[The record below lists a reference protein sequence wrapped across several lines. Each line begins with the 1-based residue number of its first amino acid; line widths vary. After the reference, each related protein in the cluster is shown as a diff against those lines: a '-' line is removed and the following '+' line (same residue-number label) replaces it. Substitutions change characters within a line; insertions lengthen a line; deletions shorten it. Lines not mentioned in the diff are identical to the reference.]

1 MDLTQPLDFPDPL
14 DGIKHIDD
22 KIKEFQD
29 SIEVLVSMRKTL
41 IDEATED
48 GKTDNGHYRLV
59 TPTKKRRTIIQE
71 VLETKYPEVFDA
83 CKSVKVSVTL
93 GAVEKYFREFRCG
106 IPPECVNV
114 EVSEGEPVLEVIG
127 DA

>member
-59 TPTKKRRTIIQE
+59 TPTKRRRTIISE
-71 VLETKYPEVFDA
+71 ILESKYPEVFDA
-83 CKSVKVSVTL
+83 CKSVKVSVTM
-93 GAVEKYFREFRCG
+93 AKVEKWFG
-106 IPPECVNV
+106 KSGVPPECVNV
-114 EVSEGEPVLEVIG
+114 DISEGEPVLEKVE
-127 DA
+127 

>member
-14 DGIKHIDD
+14 DGIRWIDD

-41 IDEATED
+41 IDEAIED

-59 TPTKKRRTIIQE
+59 TPTKRRRTIISE
-71 VLETKYPEVFDA
+71 ILESKYPEVFDA
-83 CKSVKVSVTL
+83 CKSVKVSVTM
-93 GAVEKYFREFRCG
+93 AKVEKWFGKSG

-114 EVSEGEPVLEVIG
+114 EVSEGEPVLEAVE
-127 DA
+127 

>member
-29 SIEVLVSMRKTL
+29 SIEVLVSMRKNL

-59 TPTKKRRTIIQE
+59 TPTKRRRTIISE
-71 VLETKYPEVFDA
+71 ILESKYPEVFDA
-83 CKSVKVSVTL
+83 CKSVKVSVTM
-93 GAVEKYFREFRCG
+93 AKVEKWFG
-106 IPPECVNV
+106 KSGVPPECVNV
-114 EVSEGEPVLEVIG
+114 DISEGEPVLEKVE
-127 DA
+127 